1 MGTDSGI
8 FLEECPCYSEKNIL
22 SCFQRDLQQNSL
34 SDVYISVLPRLTFQI
49 LLTHDS
55 EIMNDAEPS
64 FFLHEQRLPPTE
76 KPKHAVDNDLIKIHL
91 QNKYSLSSRHKGAL
105 DCLFTEKKSSQMML
119 SPHSAGTVWS
129 LLFESALHG
138 PHPAHVRSWQWGVS
152 QSISGRR
159 SVLVAHSAA
168 WQKGI
173 LF

>member
-1 MGTDSGI
+1 MYSLIRFLLLTLSLGTDSGI

-34 SDVYISVLPRLTFQI
+34 SDVYISLLPRLTFQI

-76 KPKHAVDNDLIKIHL
+76 KPKHAVDNDLIKSTSKI
-91 QNKYSLSSRHKGAL
+91 NTASSRHKGAL

-119 SPHSAGTVWS
+119 SPHSVGTV
-129 LLFESALHG
+129 
-138 PHPAHVRSWQWGVS
+138 
-152 QSISGRR
+152 
-159 SVLVAHSAA
+159 
-168 WQKGI
+168 
-173 LF
+173 